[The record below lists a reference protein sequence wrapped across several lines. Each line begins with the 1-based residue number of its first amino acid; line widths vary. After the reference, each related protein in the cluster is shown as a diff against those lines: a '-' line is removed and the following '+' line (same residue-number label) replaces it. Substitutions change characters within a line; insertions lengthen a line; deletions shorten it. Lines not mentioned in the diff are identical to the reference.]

1 MFMETSTKIYFK
13 KFIFKQLRRVL
24 GYDNNM
30 QIRLLLTM
38 ALYKSHNNKDL
49 IVDAATVYT
58 SASLIGIEHFE
69 IYLQLIKIK
78 IKE

>member
-13 KFIFKQLRRVL
+13 KLIFKQLRRVL

-49 IVDAATVYT
+49 IVDAVTVYT
-58 SASLIGIEHFE
+58 SASLIGIEHLE
-69 IYLQLIKIK
+69 I
-78 IKE
+78 

>member
-1 MFMETSTKIYFK
+1 METSTKIYFK
-13 KFIFKQLRRVL
+13 KLIFKQLRRVL

-49 IVDAATVYT
+49 IVDAVTVYT

-69 IYLQLIKIK
+69 IYMQLIKIK

>member
-1 MFMETSTKIYFK
+1 METSTKIYFK
-13 KFIFKQLRRVL
+13 KLIFKQLRRVL

-49 IVDAATVYT
+49 IVDAVTVYT
-58 SASLIGIEHFE
+58 SASLIGIEHLE
-69 IYLQLIKIK
+69 I
-78 IKE
+78 

>member
-30 QIRLLLTM
+30 PIRLLLTM

-49 IVDAATVYT
+49 IVDAVTVYT
-58 SASLIGIEHFE
+58 SASLIGIEHLE
-69 IYLQLIKIK
+69 I
-78 IKE
+78 

>member
-13 KFIFKQLRRVL
+13 KLIFKQLRRVL

-30 QIRLLLTM
+30 QTRLLLTM

-49 IVDAATVYT
+49 IVDAVTVYT

-69 IYLQLIKIK
+69 I
-78 IKE
+78 

>member
-1 MFMETSTKIYFK
+1 METSTTIYFK
-13 KFIFKQLRRVL
+13 KLTFEQLRRVL

-49 IVDAATVYT
+49 IVDAVTVYT
-58 SASLIGIEHFE
+58 SASLISIEHLE
-69 IYLQLIKIK
+69 I
-78 IKE
+78 